1 MPHIPIPP
9 SPMMT
14 TQQIIQKLQ
23 QVNVI
28 STQGQTTNNLVVNPN
43 ANVYQQAIMDAQQIR
58 DIAMEQARITMIELM
73 KQQTE
78 LKKTILT
85 IENIDK
91 IRGAK
96 YSEWLSVGGVKEW
109 DTHYEFTLL
118 DNDSNQVETILLH
131 RRQTSD
137 KRYIM
142 EYNNQTLWVTK
153 DRLNTIDA
161 IIECMKEI

>member
-9 SPMMT
+9 SLTMT
-14 TQQIIQKLQ
+14 PQQIIQKLQ

-28 STQGQTTNNLVVNPN
+28 STQGQTTNIVQPN
-43 ANVYQQAIMDAQQIR
+43 SNVAQQIR

-78 LKKTILT
+78 LKKTVLT

-137 KRYIM
+137 KKYIM

>member
-9 SPMMT
+9 KPTMT
-14 TQQIIQKLQ
+14 TQQMIQQLQRINTMPQ
-23 QVNVI
+23 QVNTLRA
-28 STQGQTTNNLVVNPN
+28 SYVV
-43 ANVYQQAIMDAQQIR
+43 DAQQIR
-58 DIAMEQARITMIELM
+58 DIAEAQAKATMIEMM
-73 KQQTE
+73 KQETE
-78 LKKTILT
+78 KRKQTILT

-91 IRGAK
+91 IKGHK
-96 YSEWLSVGGVKEW
+96 YSEWLTVGGVTES

-118 DNDSNQVETILLH
+118 DEKHNQVETILLH

-153 DRLNTIDA
+153 DRLSTIDGV
-161 IIECMKEI
+161 IECMREI

>member
-9 SPMMT
+9 PMT
-14 TQQIIQKLQ
+14 LAQRLQTLQKINTMPPQ
-23 QVNVI
+23 NNV
-28 STQGQTTNNLVVNPN
+28 V
-43 ANVYQQAIMDAQQIR
+43 QQIR
-58 DIAMEQARITMIELM
+58 DIATEQAKIALEELM

-78 LKKTILT
+78 LKKTVLT

-91 IRGAK
+91 IKGHK

-109 DTHYEFTLL
+109 DNHYEFTLL
-118 DNDSNQVETILLH
+118 DEKGSQVETILLH

-137 KRYIM
+137 KKYIM

-153 DRLNTIDA
+153 DRLNTIDGV
-161 IIECMKEI
+161 IECMREI

>member
-9 SPMMT
+9 KPTMT
-14 TQQIIQKLQ
+14 TQQMIQQLQ
-23 QVNVI
+23 RIN
-28 STQGQTTNNLVVNPN
+28 TMP
-43 ANVYQQAIMDAQQIR
+43 QQINTIPAVLDAQQIR

-91 IRGAK
+91 IRGHK
-96 YSEWLSVGGVKEW
+96 YSEWLEVGGVTES

-118 DNDSNQVETILLH
+118 DEKHTQVETILLH

-137 KRYIM
+137 KRYII

-153 DRLNTIDA
+153 DRLSTIDGV
-161 IIECMKEI
+161 IECMREI